1 MSITKISG
9 QFGDFSTTRVVIVS
23 SRFNELVVKG
33 LVAGAIDTLRRFG
46 VEDEHI
52 LQVEVPGALE
62 IPLAAREA
70 IDCFQADAVIAAGA
84 VIRGETAHFDYVCA
98 ESAAGLSRVS
108 AETGLPVINAILTVE
123 NLEQALARAGSKAG
137 NKGSEAAQVALEMED
152 LSRQLSARQGLV

>member
-123 NLEQALARAGSKAG
+123 NLEQALVRAGSKAG
-137 NKGSEAAQVALEMED
+137 NKGSEAAQVALEMVD